1 MYSLN
6 SSLIKSYDYNSDSKV
21 LKISFVDNAEVAYD
35 FEGVPEPLV
44 QEFRVFEVVSPR
56 PKLLSD
62 SIKSS
67 IAVDAMFKIFKA
79 PLTRCLFFYLKVW
92 YEIVT
97 VRNTKSEKVL

>member
-1 MYSLN
+1 MTLKVCPSLFFKN
-6 SSLIKSYDYNSDSKV
+6 FGHRIARVGSSI
-21 LKISFVDNAEVAYD
+21 A
-35 FEGVPEPLV
+35 
-44 QEFRVFEVVSPR
+44 VFEVVSPR